1 MQLIS
6 SFSWSMGF
14 MYGDQLEAEYL
25 LTFLCN
31 GGIEGRSIIGYTW
44 TRRSLRTDFPT
55 YRKLLVLKLGRSLLE
70 HF

>member
-14 MYGDQLEAEYL
+14 MYGDQLEAEYV

-31 GGIEGRSIIGYTW
+31 GGIKGRSIIGYTW
-44 TRRSLRTDFPT
+44 TRRSLRTDFRI
-55 YRKLLVLKLGRSLLE
+55 RKLLVLKLGRSLLE
-70 HF
+70 DL